1 MLQNCAPRGGL
12 NWVCLGFFLMV
23 AGCGGP
29 SYGPK
34 VKLSGTVTLDDK
46 PLANASITFAC
57 TEPREPE
64 FRGFNATAGADGQYT
79 VEIYKGT
86 YDLTITEAVTGDV
99 GMASAMGGQD
109 LKAASGELKVE
120 VGTTDQT
127 YDIKLVRG
135 AVPPQ

>member
-1 MLQNCAPRGGL
+1 MLQNSAARVGL
-12 NWVCLGFFLMV
+12 SWVCLGFVFVV

-34 VKLSGTVTLDDK
+34 VKLSGTVTVDDK

-64 FRGFNATAGADGQYT
+64 FRGFNATAGADGKYT

-86 YDLTITEAVTGDV
+86 YNITVAEAVTGDV

-127 YDIKLVRG
+127 HDIKLVRG
-135 AVPPQ
+135 AMPPQ